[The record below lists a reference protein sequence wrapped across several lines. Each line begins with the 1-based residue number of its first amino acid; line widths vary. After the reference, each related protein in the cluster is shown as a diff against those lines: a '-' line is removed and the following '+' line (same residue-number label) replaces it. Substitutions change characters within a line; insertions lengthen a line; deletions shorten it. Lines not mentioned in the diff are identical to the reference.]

1 MANLQNMLNAA
12 KKQKT
17 SGGNAQP
24 QRQPQQNG
32 QQRIKETFTSTD
44 INLLDEMAF
53 GAPTDDGM
61 TMYEQYPNG
70 KMREVYDPNKEM
82 EELKSGNINYQIS
95 NSHLP
100 QAILESIMK
109 NPLDMPMDGISVGDQ
124 IMSEGLQNR
133 TLDIID
139 KLDSRDKKN
148 GVQQHQPKPQPI
160 NEEHDYQQS
169 KQVCAQAPQQVQ
181 ASGYNLGLNEL
192 AGLIE
197 AVVDKK
203 FRQYGAGMLT
213 EGKDGAQASKVC
225 LMTIGDS
232 LKFMDS
238 SGNVYECTMKYI
250 GKGKVKNK

>member
-1 MANLQNMLNAA
+1 MLNAA
-12 KKQKT
+12 KKQKS

-32 QQRIKETFTSTD
+32 QQMMRETFTSTD
-44 INLLDEMAF
+44 VDLLDEMAF

-61 TMYEQYPNG
+61 LLYEQYPNG
-70 KMREVYDPNKEM
+70 EMREVYDPNKEM
-82 EELKSGNINYQIS
+82 EELKSGNINYQAT

-109 NPLDMPMDGISVGDQ
+109 NPLDVPMDGIDIGDQ
-124 IMSEGLQNR
+124 VMTKGLQNR

-139 KLDSRDKKN
+139 KLDSRDRKA
-148 GVQQHQPKPQPI
+148 VQKQPQPQPI
-160 NEEHDYQQS
+160 NEQQVYQQPR
-169 KQVCAQAPQQVQ
+169 QVYAPAPQQAQ
-181 ASGYNLGLNEL
+181 PSGYNFSLNEL

-213 EGKDGAQASKVC
+213 EGKGGAQAPKVS
-225 LMTIGDS
+225 LMTIGDN
-232 LKFMDS
+232 LRFMDS
-238 SGNVYECTMKYI
+238 SGNVYECTMKYV

>member
-1 MANLQNMLNAA
+1 MANLQNMLDAA
-12 KKQKT
+12 KKQKA
-17 SGGNAQP
+17 SGSNARP

-32 QQRIKETFTSTD
+32 QQRNETFTSTD
-44 INLLDEMAF
+44 VNMLDEMAF

-61 TMYEQYPNG
+61 VLYEQYPNG

-82 EELKSGNINYQIS
+82 EELKSGNINYQTS

-109 NPLDMPMDGISVGDQ
+109 NPLDVPMDGISVGDQ
-124 IMSEGLQNR
+124 VMNEGLQSR
-133 TLDIID
+133 TLDIIN
-139 KLDSRDKKN
+139 KLDSRDKKK
-148 GVQQHQPKPQPI
+148 GVQQHQPQPI
-160 NEEHDYQQS
+160 NEERDYQQS
-169 KQVCAQAPQQVQ
+169 KQVYAPAPQQPQ
-181 ASGYNLGLNEL
+181 PSGYNFSLNEL

-213 EGKDGAQASKVC
+213 EGKGGTQAPKVS
-225 LMTIGDS
+225 LMTIGNN

-250 GKGKVKNK
+250 GKGTVKNK

>member
-1 MANLQNMLNAA
+1 MLDTA
-12 KKQKT
+12 KKQKS

-24 QRQPQQNG
+24 QRQPRQNG

-61 TMYEQYPNG
+61 AMYEQYPNG

-82 EELKSGNINYQIS
+82 EEIKSGNINYQIS

-109 NPLDMPMDGISVGDQ
+109 NPLDVPMDGISVGDQ
-124 IMSEGLQNR
+124 VMSEGLQNR
-133 TLDIID
+133 TLDIIN
-139 KLDSRDKKN
+139 KLDSRDKKKV
-148 GVQQHQPKPQPI
+148 VQQQPQPM
-160 NEEHDYQQS
+160 NEEHDYQQP
-169 KQVCAQAPQQVQ
+169 KQTYAPAQQQAQ
-181 ASGYNLGLNEL
+181 PSGYNFSLNEL

>member
-12 KKQKT
+12 KKQK
-17 SGGNAQP
+17 SSSGNAQP

-32 QQRIKETFTSTD
+32 QQMMRETFTSTD
-44 INLLDEMAF
+44 VDLLDEMAF

-61 TMYEQYPNG
+61 LLYEQYPNG
-70 KMREVYDPNKEM
+70 EMREVYDPNKEM
-82 EELKSGNINYQIS
+82 EELKSGNITYQTT

-109 NPLDMPMDGISVGDQ
+109 NPLDVPMDGIGIGDQ
-124 IMSEGLQNR
+124 VMTEGLQNR

-139 KLDSRDKKN
+139 KLDSRDRKKRA
-148 GVQQHQPKPQPI
+148 VQQQPQPQPI
-160 NEEHDYQQS
+160 NEQQVYQQPR
-169 KQVCAQAPQQVQ
+169 QVYAPAPQQAQ
-181 ASGYNLGLNEL
+181 PSGYNFSLNEL

-213 EGKDGAQASKVC
+213 EGKGGTQAPKVN

-238 SGNVYECTMKYI
+238 SGNVYECTMKYV